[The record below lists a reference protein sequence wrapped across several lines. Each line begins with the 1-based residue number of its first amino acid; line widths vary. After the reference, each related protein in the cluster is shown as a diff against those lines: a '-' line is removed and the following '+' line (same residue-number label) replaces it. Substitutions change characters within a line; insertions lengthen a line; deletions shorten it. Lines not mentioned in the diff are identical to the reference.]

1 MSTPGPSGPL
11 VFIVIMLWIKLKK
24 KILETGKFFHKD
36 KNLRRSYSC
45 FKNA

>member
-11 VFIVIMLWIKLKK
+11 VFIVVMLWIKLKK
-24 KILETGKFFHKD
+24 MILEKGNFFHKN

-45 FKNA
+45 FKDA